1 MAPPGNQVATEKTN
15 IDLQHRESPVYSTTT
30 HLAFLASPSQTVPT
44 GPTDHQ
50 RGEFIPRKREEW
62 GLPRPASR
70 ITPVGHTSPPRA
82 LRGIFFW
89 LRDLATS
96 LAPREQGVDRE
107 GSKCLISLVGRTG
120 PPIQSTTYVVL
131 ASTPFRAKSVLSL
144 FLEIGRVR
152 LSGSSSVAFEF
163 IEHMGLSLILKFTP
177 SHGSS
182 CENIGRKIP
191 KFLIHKLVGIFGRFR
206 VRTRYRARCVKY
218 PPYVFEDHL

>member
-1 MAPPGNQVATEKTN
+1 VAPPGNQVATEKTN

-163 IEHMGLSLILKFTP
+163 I
-177 SHGSS
+177 S